1 MMRDSTGFLS
11 THFSMSR
18 RVLLSLNSH
27 VAVKRPHLSA
37 KSSVVFV
44 ERQDR
49 INARLDRSKWA
60 QAFAEHTSEGPS
72 SSTTEAAYLGTPL
85 IYPVL
90 A

>member
-1 MMRDSTGFLS
+1 MRDSTGFLS

-18 RVLLSLNSH
+18 RVLLSLNSN
-27 VAVKRPHLSA
+27 VAVKRPHMSG
-37 KSSVVFV
+37 KSSGVFV

-49 INARLDRSKWA
+49 INARQPKRVSAGLS
-60 QAFAEHTSEGPS
+60 EHHERRPLPPPSE
-72 SSTTEAAYLGTPL
+72 AVYLATPL